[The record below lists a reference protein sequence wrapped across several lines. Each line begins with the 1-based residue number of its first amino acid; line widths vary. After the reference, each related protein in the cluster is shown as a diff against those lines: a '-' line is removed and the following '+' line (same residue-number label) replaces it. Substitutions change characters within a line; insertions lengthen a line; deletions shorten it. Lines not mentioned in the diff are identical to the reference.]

1 MKFNWFIGIDVSK
14 KTLDITVFEGNR
26 NILFKQIENNEKQV
40 KLFLKELKQEG
51 IIVSESLFC
60 MEHTG
65 IYCTPFIEVSEMHS
79 LNLWIENAT
88 QIKLSIGLQRG
99 KNDKIDSSRIA
110 EYAFRNQDKISLRKP
125 EREAMKKLKGLNLAR
140 TRLVETIKSLQVH
153 GNERDY
159 YESKVSYS
167 NYFKDSLKALKADL
181 KRVQK
186 SIEQTIKSDER
197 LKELFAIVES
207 VKGIG
212 PVVALNMILTSN
224 EFKDISDPRKYACY
238 SGIAPFEHRSGTSV
252 KGRPRV
258 SRKANMY
265 IKSILYMAAMSAI
278 QSDKEIKG
286 FYERKIKEGKATM
299 NVLNA
304 VKNKLIH
311 RVFACVR
318 DNRKYENFY
327 INELA

>member
-14 KTLDITVFEGNR
+14 KTLDITVLKDQSK
-26 NILFKQIENNEKQV
+26 ILFKQIDNNEKQINS
-40 KLFLKELKQEG
+40 FLKELKRQN
-51 IIVSESLFC
+51 IIMSESLFC

-65 IYCTPFIEVSEMHS
+65 VYCTPFLEVSEKQL
-79 LNLWIENAT
+79 LNLWIESAT
-88 QIKLSIGLQRG
+88 RIKLSIGLQRG

-110 EYAFRNQDKISLRKP
+110 EYAFRNQDKACLRKP
-125 EREAMKKLKGLNLAR
+125 EREVMKKLKALNLAR
-140 TRLVETIKSLQVH
+140 TRLVETIKSLETH

-159 YESKVSYS
+159 YNCKSSYS
-167 NYFKDSLKALKADL
+167 NYFKHSLKALKADL
-181 KRVQK
+181 KR
-186 SIEQTIKSDER
+186 IEMEIKQTIKSDER
-197 LKELFAIVES
+197 LKELYGIVES

-212 PVVALNMILTSN
+212 PVVALNIILTSN

-238 SGIAPFEHRSGTSV
+238 SGIAPFEYRSGTSI

-278 QSDKEIKG
+278 QSSNELKE
-286 FYERKIKEGKATM
+286 FYERKLKEGKAKM
-299 NVLNA
+299 NVINA

-318 DNRKYENFY
+318 ENRKYENFY
-327 INELA
+327 TNSLA